1 MIEIEQE
8 NQIKIRRVT
17 MADARALLP
26 LVNQLGYPTTEE
38 NLIARIALYQQS
50 PFDRSW
56 IAIQN
61 EQIIGCIALHLY
73 DLFHST
79 ERYAR
84 IVSLIVRDT
93 HRRQGIGKK
102 LIARAERYALRKNCS
117 SLELSS
123 SHKRIKL
130 GAHHFYEA
138 LGYKNEGEYASNYLR
153 KFLRPKEGPLL

>member
-1 MIEIEQE
+1 
-8 NQIKIRRVT
+8 

-117 SLELSS
+117 SLEKYKLNEFFLVKLNNRVKLLNLAQRVQQSQGWRRVLHDKKLSQG
-123 SHKRIKL
+123 I
-130 GAHHFYEA
+130 F
-138 LGYKNEGEYASNYLR
+138 
-153 KFLRPKEGPLL
+153 